1 MTTEDFLKVA
11 QPIIDEHNL
20 FLVELKISKLN
31 DIELLVD
38 AMEGVNISTC
48 IEISRAIESHFDR
61 EVEDFSLTVASAGIG
76 YPFKVAQ
83 QYLKNIDKPIEIKFT
98 DHSKLS
104 AILRAFDGN
113 NITIEYQKKVVP
125 EGKKRKELVTLNETI
140 SLENVKEIRDEV
152 IF

>member
-38 AMEGVNISTC
+38 AMNGVNISTC
-48 IEISRAIESHFDR
+48 IEVSRAIESHFDR
-61 EVEDFSLTVASAGIG
+61 ETEDFSLTVASAGIG
-76 YPFKVAQ
+76 YPFKVSA
-83 QYLKNIDKPIEIKFT
+83 QYLKNIDKSVEIKFKDNT
-98 DHSKLS
+98 KLS
-104 AILRAFDGN
+104 AILRGFDGEA
-113 NITIEYQKKVVP
+113 ITIEYEKKVLS
-125 EGKKRKELVTLNETI
+125 EGKKRKELVTFNETI